1 MCGHDAALDQF
12 DAGAGLSPELADT
25 LEMTARL
32 RRHPT
37 AGNLRAALRGAG
49 LDPAELFLLT
59 LDGIGPGDSVGLL
72 VDRQGRSMEFE
83 HRGSRAVVRQC
94 DRASDPLVVELSL
107 WLSKFSWPEVQQA
120 VEDVSL

>member
-1 MCGHDAALDQF
+1 
-12 DAGAGLSPELADT
+12 
-25 LEMTARL
+25 
-32 RRHPT
+32 
-37 AGNLRAALRGAG
+37 
-49 LDPAELFLLT
+49 
-59 LDGIGPGDSVGLL
+59 
-72 VDRQGRSMEFE
+72 MEFE